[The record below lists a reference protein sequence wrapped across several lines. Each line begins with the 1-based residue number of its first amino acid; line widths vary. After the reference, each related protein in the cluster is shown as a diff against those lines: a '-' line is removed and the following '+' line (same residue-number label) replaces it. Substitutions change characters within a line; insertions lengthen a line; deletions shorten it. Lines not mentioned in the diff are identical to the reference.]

1 MGVNTSKQCKMLTS
15 GWELLNEV
23 GGGGGTNL
31 YVHAGLKR
39 HV

>member
-23 GGGGGTNL
+23 GGGGGGG
-31 YVHAGLKR
+31 Y
-39 HV
+39 

>member
-15 GWELLNEV
+15 GWELLNEL
-23 GGGGGTNL
+23 GGGTNL